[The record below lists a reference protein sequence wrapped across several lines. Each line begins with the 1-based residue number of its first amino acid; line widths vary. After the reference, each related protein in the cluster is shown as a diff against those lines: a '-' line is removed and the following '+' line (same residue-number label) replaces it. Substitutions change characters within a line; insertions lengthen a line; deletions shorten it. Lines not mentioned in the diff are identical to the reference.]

1 MTFKLATHSLLPPLG
16 LACCSGD
23 DDQSLVVFTPRMKQ
37 LPGGGRPLLLK
48 QLISFAALL
57 IATVWMVTLL
67 PALLVIGLI
76 AALLLVPVLR
86 QLRQEIDQLE
96 RRQRGDS
103 PPPLDVTPW
112 HRRVWNRWHRR

>member
-1 MTFKLATHSLLPPLG
+1 MTFKLAIHSLLPLLG

-23 DDQSLVVFTPRMKQ
+23 EDQSLVVFTPRMKQ
-37 LPGGGRPLLLK
+37 LPGGGRTPLLK

>member
-1 MTFKLATHSLLPPLG
+1 
-16 LACCSGD
+16 
-23 DDQSLVVFTPRMKQ
+23 MKQ
-37 LPGGGRPLLLK
+37 LPGRGRPPLLK

-67 PALLVIGLI
+67 PVLFVIGLI
-76 AALLLVPVLR
+76 AAVLLLPVLR
-86 QLRQEIDQLE
+86 QLRREVEQLE

>member
-1 MTFKLATHSLLPPLG
+1 
-16 LACCSGD
+16 
-23 DDQSLVVFTPRMKQ
+23 MKQ
-37 LPGGGRPLLLK
+37 LTGRGRPPLLK

-67 PALLVIGLI
+67 PVLFVIGLI
-76 AALLLVPVLR
+76 AAVLLLPVLR
-86 QLRQEIDQLE
+86 QLRREVEQLE

-112 HRRVWNRWHRR
+112 HQRVWNRWHRR

>member
-1 MTFKLATHSLLPPLG
+1 
-16 LACCSGD
+16 
-23 DDQSLVVFTPRMKQ
+23 MKQ
-37 LPGGGRPLLLK
+37 LPGRGRPPLLK
-48 QLISFAALL
+48 RLISFAALL

-76 AALLLVPVLR
+76 AAVLLVPVLR

-112 HRRVWNRWHRR
+112 HQRVWNRWHRR

>member
-1 MTFKLATHSLLPPLG
+1 MTFKLTIHSLLSLLG
-16 LACCSGD
+16 LASCSGD

-37 LPGGGRPLLLK
+37 LPGRGRPPLLK

-112 HRRVWNRWHRR
+112 HRRFWNRWHRR